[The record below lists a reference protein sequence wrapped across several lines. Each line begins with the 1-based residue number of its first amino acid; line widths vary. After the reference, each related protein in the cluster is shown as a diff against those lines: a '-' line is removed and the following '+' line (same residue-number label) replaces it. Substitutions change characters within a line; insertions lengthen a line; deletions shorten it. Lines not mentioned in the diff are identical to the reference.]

1 MGILTKDFSEKSNA
15 PHMPGVPPPLGL
27 NIDRCIIIKLEALDI
42 ICKNVER
49 RARRCEVTKSSVYD
63 LKDRAPILHRV
74 LAAPLQKREGKCNK
88 TGMK

>member
-1 MGILTKDFSEKSNA
+1 MEILTKDFSEKSNA

-63 LKDRAPILHRV
+63 LKERAPILHRV
-74 LAAPLQKREGKCNK
+74 LAVPLQKREGKCNK